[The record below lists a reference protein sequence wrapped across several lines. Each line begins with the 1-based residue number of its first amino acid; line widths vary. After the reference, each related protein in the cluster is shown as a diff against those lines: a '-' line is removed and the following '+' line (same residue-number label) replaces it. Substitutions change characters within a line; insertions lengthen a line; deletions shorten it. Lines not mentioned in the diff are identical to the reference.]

1 MKQARFR
8 SRDSPMS
15 LSGLLSRYWSW
26 IDLIVELE
34 KFHQGSKKFAT
45 FELVIPTVLASHS
58 NMGSCSA
65 RG

>member
-1 MKQARFR
+1 MKRARFS
-8 SRDSPMS
+8 SRDSLMS

-26 IDLIVELE
+26 IYLIVESE
-34 KFHQGSKKFAT
+34 KFHEGSKKLVT
-45 FELVIPTVLASHS
+45 LGLVIPSVLAFHS